1 MGRKPSRPEV
11 GTITQKHGA
20 WYWRRYATN
29 AAGERK
35 QEWVK
40 LCDVSD
46 ERRTKADV
54 IDLVRERI
62 KQEAHIDRPASG
74 SKQIGNF
81 VEDDFLPWVDANKRP
96 ATANGYK
103 KIWNKHLKPHFGE
116 MKLADYR
123 PYHATRFLG
132 QLAGK
137 MTGHS
142 VAHIRALMS
151 CIFAHAV
158 ADGRVDS
165 NPIRD
170 ASLRVEPKASKK
182 TPHYTP
188 AEMLAIL
195 KALANHPQGQVAM
208 ALGFFAGLRTA
219 EIAGLQ
225 WGDIADDWNTIQ
237 IQRSVW
243 RGQAAD
249 CKTETS
255 KAPIPLI
262 EPLRSLLRDF
272 KQSQTVLAPSQH
284 VLVNSL
290 LRPLDLAGLAHRII
304 RPVLKERGLE
314 WKGYYAGRRGLAT
327 LLANTNPQAAMGM
340 LRHATLNTTQGFYI
354 KQIPSATIEA
364 MNALETSLSEEV
376 RDK

>member
-1 MGRKPSRPEV
+1 MLP
-11 GTITQKHGA
+11 
-20 WYWRRYATN
+20 
-29 AAGERK
+29 
-35 QEWVK
+35 
-40 LCDVSD
+40 
-46 ERRTKADV
+46 
-54 IDLVRERI
+54 LVRDRI
-62 KQEAHIDRPASG
+62 KQEAPDRPASG
-74 SKQIGNF
+74 ATLITSF
-81 VEDDFLPWVDANKRP
+81 VEDEFLPWVDANKRP
-96 ATANGYK
+96 ATANGYRK
-103 KIWNKHLKPHFGE
+103 LWNKHLKIHFAG

-123 PYHATRFLG
+123 PYNATRFLG
-132 QLAGK
+132 QLAAK

-142 VAHIRALMS
+142 VAHVRALMS

-170 ASLRVEPKASKK
+170 ASLRVQPKASKG

-195 KALANHPQGQVAM
+195 KALANHPQAQVAM

-225 WGDIADDWNTIQ
+225 WRDVSDDWSTINV
-237 IQRSVW
+237 QRSVW
-243 RGQAAD
+243 RGQAAH

-255 KAPIPLI
+255 KAPTPLI
-262 EPLRSLLRDF
+262 EPLRSALQNF
-272 KQSQTVLAPSQH
+272 KWLQTVMDPAQH

-304 RPVLKERGLE
+304 RPTLADCKLE

-354 KQIPSATIEA
+354 KAIPAATLDA
-364 MNALETSLSEEV
+364 MNALETSLIEEV

>member
-1 MGRKPSRPEV
+1 MGRKPSRPEI
-11 GTITQKHGA
+11 GSIAKKNGA
-20 WYWRRYATN
+20 WHWRRYLTTES
-29 AAGERK
+29 GERK
-35 QEWVK
+35 QAWTK

-46 ERRTKADV
+46 EYRTKADV
-54 IDLVRERI
+54 LPLVRDRI
-62 KQEAHIDRPASG
+62 KQDGPDRGASG
-74 SKQIGNF
+74 SIRISSF
-81 VEDDFLPWVDANKRP
+81 VDEEFLPWVDANKRP

-103 KIWNKHLKPHFGE
+103 KLWNKHLKPHFGE

-132 QLAGK
+132 QLASK

-142 VAHIRALMS
+142 VAHVRALMS

-170 ASLRVEPKASKK
+170 ASLRVQPKASKG

-188 AEMLAIL
+188 AEMIAIL
-195 KALANHPQGQVAM
+195 KALANHPKAHVAM

-225 WGDIADDWNTIQ
+225 WRDISDDWSKINV
-237 IQRSVW
+237 QRSVW
-243 RGQAAD
+243 RGKAAD

-255 KAPIPLI
+255 QAPIPLI
-262 EPLRSLLRDF
+262 EPLRSALQNF
-272 KQSQTVLAPSQH
+272 KQSQTVMDPAQH
-284 VLVNSL
+284 ILVNSL
-290 LRPLDLAGLAHRII
+290 LRPLDLAALAHRII
-304 RPVLKERGLE
+304 RPTLADCKLE

-354 KQIPSATIEA
+354 KAIPAATIEA
-364 MNALETSLSEEV
+364 MNALETSIFDEM